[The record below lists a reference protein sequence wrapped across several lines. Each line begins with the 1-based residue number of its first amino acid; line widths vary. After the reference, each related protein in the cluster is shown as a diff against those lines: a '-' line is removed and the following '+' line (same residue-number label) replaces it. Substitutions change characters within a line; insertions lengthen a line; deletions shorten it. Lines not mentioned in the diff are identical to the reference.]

1 MLGGY
6 QWVKSP
12 VAYFGLIRALVGV
25 DNNKRNKMLFKKGE
39 G

>member
-12 VAYFGLIRALVGV
+12 VAYFRLIRALVRV